1 MLKKGFIRDKKEKN
15 SYGGYHGHGSCRN
28 LHFLSILSKGFSCPK
43 NINDNFNPEQ
53 QITTAQG
60 DKFYYTYGTH
70 KYGTFIGIKEGT
82 ELDYQ
87 IYHYEDEKWIEI
99 IVSGGDDTGFR
110 DVKIQSI
117 YNNKKITVY
126 KTDVAVHGVSYNYL
140 IIDKL
145 NDKCYDLSSKI
156 DNAYNMSYKEIRE
169 NRILNLAKNFI
180 YGYDLPDD
188 SKYNIYYQETKDGF
202 DKIKRAFEE
211 K

>member
-1 MLKKGFIRDKKEKN
+1 MTKKKKVLTVAIVVMAAAGIYIFYRFFLKD
-15 SYGGYHGHGSCRN
+15 
-28 LHFLSILSKGFSCPK
+28 FLLQK
-43 NINDNFNPEQ
+43 NINDTFNPEQ

-60 DKFYYTYGTH
+60 DKFYYTYSTH

-82 ELDYQ
+82 EVDYQ
-87 IYHYEDEKWIEI
+87 IYHYEDGKWVEI

-110 DVKIQSI
+110 DIKIQSI

-126 KTDVAVHGVSYNYL
+126 KTDVAVHRVSYNYL
-140 IIDKL
+140 IIDKS

-156 DNAYNMSYKEIRE
+156 DNTYNMSYAEIRE
-169 NRILNLAKNFI
+169 NRIITLAKDFI

>member
-1 MLKKGFIRDKKEKN
+1 MTKKKKVLTVAIVVMAAAGIYIFYRFFLKD
-15 SYGGYHGHGSCRN
+15 
-28 LHFLSILSKGFSCPK
+28 FLLQK

-60 DKFYYTYGTH
+60 DKFYYTYSTH

-82 ELDYQ
+82 EVDYQ
-87 IYHYEDEKWIEI
+87 IYHYEDGKWVEI

-110 DVKIQSI
+110 DMKIQSI

-126 KTDVAVHGVSYNYL
+126 KTDVAVHRVSYNYL
-140 IIDKL
+140 IIDKS

-156 DNAYNMSYKEIRE
+156 DNTYNMSYAEIRE
-169 NRILNLAKNFI
+169 NRIITLAKDFI